1 MSVILDVDV
10 ILDKISKNGL
20 SSATL
25 EEWNFIKE
33 ELYSST
39 YDSQDGIDN
48 TFFTSITETT
58 STQSQSHSNSQH
70 IPANIDISL
79 VQEEFS
85 LIAIDIIESL
95 DDNFYVVDINGYI
108 GLHPINQH
116 LNEFESNLYQIFKH
130 KDIYLKS
137 VLEKSK
143 QPRVIIKNEI
153 FPYENK
159 LVWRKL
165 KIKSPQINKEIK
177 PHNYKNY
184 PKYLLKPNFGWQAI
198 GIELYN
204 ELPDNFNNNCF
215 IEEFIPSKL
224 IDNHCYSIRVIVI
237 ANEKDFYPILYS
249 NRKCLNPIIENL
261 KGDKLSDKDRF
272 SYISNINSDN
282 QDYIINNDT
291 RLKEFVSNLK
301 FSTKV

>member
-1 MSVILDVDV
+1 MSIILDVDV
-10 ILDKISKNGL
+10 ILDKMSKNGL
-20 SSATL
+20 SSITL
-25 EEWNFIKE
+25 EEWNFV
-33 ELYSST
+33 
-39 YDSQDGIDN
+39 
-48 TFFTSITETT
+48 
-58 STQSQSHSNSQH
+58 
-70 IPANIDISL
+70 
-79 VQEEFS
+79 VQREFS

-95 DDNFYVVDINGYI
+95 DDNFYVVDINGCI

-153 FPYENK
+153 FPHENK

-184 PKYLLKPNFGWQAI
+184 PKYLLKPNFGFQAI

-204 ELPDNFNNNCF
+204 ELPDNFNDDYF

-291 RLKEFVSNLK
+291 RLKEFVSNLQ
-301 FSTKV
+301 SYWCPT

>member
-1 MSVILDVDV
+1 MSIILDVDV

-20 SSATL
+20 TSITL
-25 EEWNFIKE
+25 EEWNFVI
-33 ELYSST
+33 
-39 YDSQDGIDN
+39 QR
-48 TFFTSITETT
+48 
-58 STQSQSHSNSQH
+58 
-70 IPANIDISL
+70 
-79 VQEEFS
+79 EFS
-85 LIAIDIIESL
+85 LISIDIIESL
-95 DDNFYVVDINGYI
+95 DDNFYVVDINGDI

-130 KDIYLKS
+130 KDIYLES

-143 QPRVIIKNEI
+143 QPRVIIKNKN

-159 LVWRKL
+159 LKWRKL

-184 PKYLLKPNFGWQAI
+184 PKYLLKPNFGFQAI

-204 ELPDNFNNNCF
+204 ELPDNFNDDYF

-261 KGDKLSDKDRF
+261 KGNKLSDKDRF

-282 QDYIINNDT
+282 QDYIINNNI
-291 RLKEFVSNLK
+291 RLKEFVSNLQFSK
-301 FSTKV
+301 FELGQDFLFQLVRFFD

>member
-1 MSVILDVDV
+1 MSIILDVDV
-10 ILDKISKNGL
+10 ILDKMSKNGL
-20 SSATL
+20 SSITL
-25 EEWNFIKE
+25 EEWNFV
-33 ELYSST
+33 
-39 YDSQDGIDN
+39 
-48 TFFTSITETT
+48 
-58 STQSQSHSNSQH
+58 
-70 IPANIDISL
+70 
-79 VQEEFS
+79 VQREFS

-153 FPYENK
+153 FTHENK

-184 PKYLLKPNFGWQAI
+184 PKY
-198 GIELYN
+198 
-204 ELPDNFNNNCF
+204 
-215 IEEFIPSKL
+215 
-224 IDNHCYSIRVIVI
+224 
-237 ANEKDFYPILYS
+237 
-249 NRKCLNPIIENL
+249 
-261 KGDKLSDKDRF
+261 
-272 SYISNINSDN
+272 
-282 QDYIINNDT
+282 
-291 RLKEFVSNLK
+291 
-301 FSTKV
+301 